1 MVSLMLYPHDGD
13 TFNLLLRNADTAM
26 YKAKDA
32 GRNQFC
38 FYTPQMND
46 EIQLHIDIATCL
58 QKALENNKLNEEL
71 FMVYHLRLTLIVE
84 KSTAVRL

>member
-1 MVSLMLYPHDGD
+1 MREPVILNKRAVYTSISIGISVYPHDGD

-38 FYTPQMND
+38 FYTSQIND
-46 EIQLHIDIATCL
+46 EFQLHIDIATRL
-58 QKALENNKLNEEL
+58 Q
-71 FMVYHLRLTLIVE
+71 
-84 KSTAVRL
+84 